1 MVSLNT
7 LIEKERFIYE
17 TYMSMLPYRTQ
28 SNYSELVNIVS
39 RGNRINLHYKQAEA
53 IEILLN
59 HKYGILTGGPGT
71 GKPLY

>member
-1 MVSLNT
+1 
-7 LIEKERFIYE
+7 
-17 TYMSMLPYRTQ
+17 MSMLPYRTQ

-39 RGNRINLHYKQAEA
+39 KGNRINLHYKQAEA

-71 GKPLY
+71 GKTTVLKCFIECLKEKWRS